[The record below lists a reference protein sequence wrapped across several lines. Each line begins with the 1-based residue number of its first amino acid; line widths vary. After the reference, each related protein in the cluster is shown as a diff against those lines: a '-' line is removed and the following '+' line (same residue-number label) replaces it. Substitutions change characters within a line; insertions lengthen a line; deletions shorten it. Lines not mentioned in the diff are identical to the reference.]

1 MTGSNNRNCAVPLCE
16 SYGDVF
22 DNNRNRYMTYH
33 KIPSN
38 QEVKQAWVQR
48 IRREELTQR
57 LKYVTD
63 FYESANL
70 SCFAADRLFLALSR
84 SRSTQLSARFISGI
98 RLKAE
103 ILLLTEQIKI
113 ANTKIRQLEQTVQEM
128 EFCIENIEDKDI
140 CFYTG
145 FPNCDVYKAVLTYL
159 NPGPNGSVKLAV
171 RQSFHLS

>member
-63 FYESANL
+63 SYESANL

-84 SRSTQLSARFISGI
+84 SRSTQLSARFISGMRTWNI
-98 RLKAE
+98 RTLVVGG
-103 ILLLTEQIKI
+103 LSRLVVFPQCLNVG
-113 ANTKIRQLEQTVQEM
+113 NTSHISFLSSRRR
-128 EFCIENIEDKDI
+128 
-140 CFYTG
+140 
-145 FPNCDVYKAVLTYL
+145 
-159 NPGPNGSVKLAV
+159 GS
-171 RQSFHLS
+171 